1 MICTKSREA
10 PSLKWIWVRL
20 LPKLFLTSH
29 QPFWIWKQYL
39 VLNRLN
45 LDECLLSNFL
55 ISTLNLKKKFMLTF
69 RRRAFCLAKSL
80 STLDFIASISAWNIS
95 RSTFSWSSF
104 SFSKCSLSC
113 SNSSFN
119 FCMSSSCLFLNW
131 DSIWVFNDS
140 LDKGCPTNCSK
151 KRKTTINNF
160 WLLSMT
166 QNFLYREFVPET
178 FQTFYIVCFC
188 AFDEKNLLL
197 DQSMK
202 V

>member
-1 MICTKSREA
+1 M
-10 PSLKWIWVRL
+10 
-20 LPKLFLTSH
+20 F
-29 QPFWIWKQYL
+29 
-39 VLNRLN
+39 
-45 LDECLLSNFL
+45 
-55 ISTLNLKKKFMLTF
+55 TF

-119 FCMSSSCLFLNW
+119 FCMSWSCLSLNW

-151 KRKTTINNF
+151 KERQLFINHF
-160 WLLSMT
+160 WLFSMA
-166 QNFLYREFVPET
+166 QNFLFVFFREFVPGNKLKST
-178 FQTFYIVCFC
+178 FQTFYSVYFC
-188 AFDEKNLLL
+188 VFNEKHLLL